1 MSAPKIILRLM
12 QPRDREAVI
21 DLLWS
26 LNRMEAEVGAVRRID
41 RFAAIRC
48 LDFDEDAVAQ
58 SRGQLVVAEEAGA
71 IIGYIAMS
79 QREGGPYLPDRL
91 LGQLYIENIVVDPSR
106 RSGGVG
112 AMLLG
117 EAERFARANGLGAL
131 ALGVVPGNVRAQG
144 FYAREGFAPAAIE
157 MVKDLTGGG

>member
-1 MSAPKIILRLM
+1 MMAAPSLRLM
-12 QPRDREAVI
+12 EPADREAVI

-48 LDFDEDAVAQ
+48 LDFDEDAVRQ
-58 SRGQLVVAEEAGA
+58 SCGQLVVAEAAGV

-91 LGQLYIENIVVDPSR
+91 LGQLYIENIVVDPAH

-112 AMLLG
+112 AMLLA
-117 EAERFARANGLGAL
+117 EAERFARAKGLGAL
-131 ALGVVPGNVRAQG
+131 ALGVVMGNTRAQN
-144 FYAREGFAPAAIE
+144 FYGREGFKPAAFE
-157 MVKDLTGGG
+157 MVKALD